1 MRTDPK
7 GPAADGMTSVPWLI
21 PSACVL
27 SLFRWPRSHHARGGQ
42 EVPEVLFSRGVVLRS
57 LVVILRLLVVFVCSE
72 RTLQMGGALM
82 CASACVSLELRLGRA
97 RITSFGRRC
106 TNVIISVGGFVSCLF
121 VFDSSET
128 PHVFFVFFTTDSPTF
143 TNQCWARIQ

>member
-1 MRTDPK
+1 MRMDPK

-27 SLFRWPRSHHARGGQ
+27 SAFRWSCSHHARGGQ
-42 EVPEVLFSRGVVLRS
+42 EMPEVLFSRGVVLR
-57 LVVILRLLVVFVCSE
+57 LLVVFVSSE

-128 PHVFFVFFTTDSPTF
+128 PHVFFCFFYY
-143 TNQCWARIQ
+143 